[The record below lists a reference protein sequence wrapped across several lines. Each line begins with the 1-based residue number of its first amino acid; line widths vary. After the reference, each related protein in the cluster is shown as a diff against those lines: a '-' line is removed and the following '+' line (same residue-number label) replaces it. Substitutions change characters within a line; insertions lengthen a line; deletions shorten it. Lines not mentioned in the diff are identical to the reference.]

1 MGTSTTTVSDYMISK
16 LITVT
21 PEMDISVAI
30 ELFIKHKISGAPV
43 VDEAGKLVGLF
54 SEADCIA
61 SYLSCAYN
69 DNSGSCGRVRDTMT
83 TDLTVLDAN
92 DDIIKAAQVF
102 SENQRRRIPVLSKGK
117 LVGQISRHDMLRA
130 IHDNGWA

>member
-1 MGTSTTTVSDYMISK
+1 MANTLTVADYMIKK
-16 LITVT
+16 LITLK

-43 VDEAGKLVGLF
+43 VNDAGEIIGLF

-69 DNSGSCGRVRDTMT
+69 ENSGGCGLVQDTMT
-83 TDLTVLDAN
+83 TDLTTLDAN
-92 DDIIKAAQVF
+92 DDIIHAAQVF
-102 SENQRRRIPVLSKGK
+102 NEKHRRRIPVLSNGK
-117 LVGQISRHDMLRA
+117 LVGQISRHDLLKA